1 VKFAIRCC
9 GKESFATKKVADDRL
24 EEILR
29 NPKYTGPKKP
39 KRTYQCD
46 HGYWHM
52 TSTDL
57 RPLWEKPEGWAPKP
71 PPPPLSGT
79 ERRQLAKSKA
89 AREAILRDGGCI
101 RCGRSPQVGEALV
114 TVVRGE
120 AKGSAKLP
128 GEIAELRLSNRIT
141 VCMKCKEWIKKHP
154 WHSREQGWTLDRHD
168 SPVRNP
174 VLYNGLWVYLDD
186 QGGVY
191 YVEEEKELEKPEIIV
206 VDLDGTL
213 AMRDE
218 TDPDCR
224 GPFDWG
230 RVGEDQPVWPVIKL
244 ARLLM
249 RDHPVLFVS
258 GRMEQC
264 RRQTLMWLDANVV
277 AADHPMVLGLL
288 MRPDGD
294 QRPDYE
300 IKAEIYERDIEPY
313 YDVAYVIDDRKQ
325 VVDMWRERGL
335 TVLDVAGHTF

>member
-46 HGYWHM
+46 QGYWHM

-57 RPLWEKPEGWAPKP
+57 RPLWVRPEGWEPKP
-71 PPPPLSGT
+71 PPEPLSNT
-79 ERRQLAKSKA
+79 EKKKIAKENVARQV
-89 AREAILRDGGCI
+89 ILRDGGCI
-101 RCGRSPQVGEALV
+101 RCGRSPLVGEALV
-114 TVVRGE
+114 TLVRGE
-120 AKGSAKLP
+120 AQGSASIP
-128 GEIAELRLSNRIT
+128 GMPTELRLSNRIT
-141 VCMKCKEWIKKHP
+141 TCTTCKSWIMLHP
-154 WHSREQGWTLDRHD
+154 TASRANGWLLDRHE
-168 SPVRNP
+168 SPIRSP
-174 VLYNGLWVYLDD
+174 VLYNGLWAYLDEH
-186 QGGVY
+186 GGVHDA
-191 YVEEEKELEKPEIIV
+191 EEEKEMEKPEIIV

-213 AMRDE
+213 AERDE
-218 TDPDCR
+218 SEADCR

-264 RRQTLMWLDANVV
+264 RRQSLMWLDANVV

-300 IKAEIYERDIEPY
+300 VKSEIYERDIEPY
-313 YDVAYVIDDRKQ
+313 YDVAYVLDDRKQ